1 MKDINNVNLWFA
13 KDINNNIVL
22 ISNINEQNKHNEY
35 FCPICNSNVVPR
47 TGNKMSWHFAH
58 KDSKKC
64 GSEAMI
70 HWWIKNELVKEG
82 DTFNVII
89 DGQVV
94 NYKCKEILIE
104 KPQVTSLGI
113 YKPDITIITDTNEQ
127 VYVEIANT
135 NKKRMKDYADIWE
148 ELNNIV
154 VEVDIKD
161 IITGDKIN
169 IFNNIDYKRYIYNR
183 DVDKTIKKIC
193 RKNKVEYKDCIEN
206 LQWVMNDCYKYING
220 EIEIDELYDEIELLD
235 NRNIIL
241 DILSNNDKCNSIYK
255 NLYNYECD
263 KFYEH
268 YGIKIRDKIN
278 NRYTDLLDRKLKI
291 KNTLIDNCSMGLKID
306 DNSYKKSYTEY
317 NMINRY
323 KQEGYHINIYI
334 DKDKNN
340 SLYKFDLTCDNE
352 IDVDNIIKIIKSYT
366 EERKKEEKIKLEKKE
381 DVKIKICELK
391 KYIKLLNNNLGY
403 KNYVDIKILDNKN
416 IEYNVSD
423 FDYLLNSNSYFR
435 SFNMKKFETYFNNNE
450 YNFIIKLLI
459 KFHFYYK
466 GCSFEECSPSIIY
479 IDTEEYM
486 NSDNRYYYLK
496 NILVKEIDKN
506 KNKYDLLN
514 KIFDLHEN
522 MLQRFILNYDN
533 LYDFRYGGVKIVN
546 FLEDNIRFTIG
557 KTNIFVDMYSDKI
570 TVFYDENIDTFN
582 DVSDSEFIFDKISTL
597 FSNCIRKQIYKK
609 KSIDIK

>member
-1 MKDINNVNLWFA
+1 MGSINNVNLWFS

-22 ISNINEQNKHNEY
+22 IGNINEQNKHNEY
-35 FCPICNSNVVPR
+35 FCPICNSKVVPR
-47 TGNKMSWHFAH
+47 TGSKMSWHFAH

-82 DTFNVII
+82 DVFNVII
-89 DGQVV
+89 DGQVI

-104 KPQVTSLGI
+104 KSQVTILGV
-113 YKPDITIITDTNEQ
+113 YKPDITIITDTDEQ
-127 VYVEIANT
+127 IYVEIANT
-135 NKKRMKDYADIWE
+135 NKKRIKDYADMWE

-154 VEVDIKD
+154 VEVDVKD

-193 RKNKVEYKDCIEN
+193 RKNKVEYKDYIEN

-220 EIEIDELYDEIELLD
+220 EVEIDELYDEIELLD
-235 NRNIIL
+235 DRNIIL

-255 NLYNYECD
+255 NLKDYECD
-263 KFYEH
+263 KFYKH
-268 YGIKIRDKIN
+268 YGIKIKDKVN
-278 NRYTDLLDRKLKI
+278 NSYIDLLDRKLKI
-291 KNTLIDNCSMGLKID
+291 RSKLIDNCSMGLKID
-306 DNSYKKSYTEY
+306 DNSYEKSYTEY

-334 DKDKNN
+334 DNDKNN
-340 SLYKFDLTCDNE
+340 SLYKFDLTYDNE
-352 IDVDNIIKIIKSYT
+352 INVDNIIKIMKSYI
-366 EERKKEEKIKLEKKE
+366 EERKKEEKIKSENKE
-381 DVKIKICELK
+381 DVKIKIYELK

-403 KNYVDIKILDNKN
+403 ENDLRITILDNKN
-416 IEYNVSD
+416 IEYYGGD
-423 FDYLLNSNSYFR
+423 FDYLLSRNSYFR
-435 SFNMKKFETYFNNNE
+435 SVSMKNFETYFNNNE
-450 YNFIIKLLI
+450 YNFIIKLSI
-459 KFHFYYK
+459 KFKFYYES
-466 GCSFEECSPSIIY
+466 CSFEECSPYIIY

-514 KIFDLHEN
+514 KIFDLHKN

-533 LYDFRYGGVKIVN
+533 LYDFRYRGVKIVN
-546 FLEDNIRFTIG
+546 FSEDNIRFTIG
-557 KTNIFVDMYSDKI
+557 KTNIFVDMYTDKI
-570 TVFYDENIDTFN
+570 TVCYNENIDTFN
-582 DVSDSEFIFDKISTL
+582 DINDSEFIFDKISTL
-597 FSNCIRKQIYKK
+597 FSDCIRKQIYKK
-609 KSIDIK
+609 PIDIK